1 MYTTE
6 YLKKLDLA
14 TLKQIDFIF
23 KLHSDNS
30 TQTNGYR
37 SLLEII
43 EEIERLNQS
52 EKDWYR

>member
-1 MYTTE
+1 MYTIE

-30 TQTNGYR
+30 TRTNGYR
-37 SLLEII
+37 SLVEII
-43 EEIERLNQS
+43 EEIERLNQF